1 MTFKVEWHQSRLVL
15 TFRWVL
21 AFTVMGPAIGGCWAV
36 VTLIFAPVV
45 YAAAPV
51 AAFAGLIYITA
62 VLALE
67 KRKSNSVAAR
77 VIIAALAG
85 GVPMGICLSMVGIL
99 NIFIIGVISGAA
111 GAIGTAMVLEGSDKA
126 RSVFGLPV
134 QSELLYTVDSR
145 FLKK

>member
-1 MTFKVEWHQSRLVL
+1 
-15 TFRWVL
+15 
-21 AFTVMGPAIGGCWAV
+21 MGPAIGGCWAV

-145 FLKK
+145 F